1 MRNLPALVREKFKAA
16 KAAGDITYFQTQLA
30 ILHCNS
36 LPFQLRYSPALAH
49 KPKSGKPKDTNQKP
63 FNPFLNP
70 LKSLLIAEV
79 DSHNLV
85 LNKFPVIPDHF
96 ILATKEFKEQTHLL
110 EEADLGV
117 AYECLKSY
125 RVEGEELFGFFNSG
139 DHSGASQPHRH
150 IQFLPVESMRTGL
163 GQESQWSLLS
173 DGLSGS
179 PAPELPFTYF
189 AASLPVDIQPS
200 DLHAT
205 YIYLHQ
211 QACQLMKTTS
221 SINLKGKSSISYNL
235 GFTDKSMVLCPRVS
249 EGLSIHDN
257 DGNTIGSVA
266 LNGTLLAGTLLV
278 KSETEWDAVRKDE
291 RILVDILKAIGVPRN
306 TIDPR
311 LSGPFQQSIDGKI

>member
-1 MRNLPALVREKFKAA
+1 M
-16 KAAGDITYFQTQLA
+16 
-30 ILHCNS
+30 
-36 LPFQLRYSPALAH
+36 
-49 KPKSGKPKDTNQKP
+49 
-63 FNPFLNP
+63 
-70 LKSLLIAEV
+70 
-79 DSHNLV
+79 
-85 LNKFPVIPDHF
+85 
-96 ILATKEFKEQTHLL
+96 L
-110 EEADLGV
+110 EEADIGV

-150 IQFLPVESMRTGL
+150 VQFLPVESMKTGL

-173 DGLSGS
+173 DGLSGI
-179 PAPELPFTYF
+179 PAPGNCPSSPKFIMRLNLYQELPFTYF

-205 YIYLHQ
+205 YIDLHQ
-211 QACQLMKTTS
+211 QACQLMKTKS
-221 SINLKGKSSISYNL
+221 SINLKGESSISYNL
-235 GFTDKSMVLCPRVS
+235 GFTDRSMVLCPRVS
-249 EGLSIHDN
+249 EGLSIQDN

-311 LSGPFQQSIDGKI
+311 LSSPFQRSIDGKI

>member
-49 KPKSGKPKDTNQKP
+49 KPKSEKPKDTNQKP
-63 FNPFLNP
+63 FNPFLYP
-70 LKSLLIAEV
+70 PKSLLIAEV
-79 DSHNLV
+79 DSHNL
-85 LNKFPVIPDHF
+85 
-96 ILATKEFKEQTHLL
+96 QTHLL

-139 DHSGASQPHRH
+139 DYSGASQPHRH

-173 DGLSGS
+173 DGLSGI

-200 DLHAT
+200 DLHAI
-205 YIYLHQ
+205 YIDLHQ
-211 QACQLMKTTS
+211 QACQLMKATS
-221 SINLKGKSSISYNL
+221 SKNLKGNSSISYNL

-249 EGLSIHDN
+249 EGLSIQDN

-291 RILVDILKAIGVPRN
+291 KILVDILKAIGVPRN

>member
-1 MRNLPALVREKFKAA
+1 MKNLPALVREKFKAA

-49 KPKSGKPKDTNQKP
+49 KPKH
-63 FNPFLNP
+63 
-70 LKSLLIAEV
+70 V
-79 DSHNLV
+79 
-85 LNKFPVIPDHF
+85 
-96 ILATKEFKEQTHLL
+96 
-110 EEADLGV
+110 
-117 AYECLKSY
+117 
-125 RVEGEELFGFFNSG
+125 
-139 DHSGASQPHRH
+139 
-150 IQFLPVESMRTGL
+150 QFLPVESMKTGL

-173 DGLSGS
+173 DGLSGI

-205 YIYLHQ
+205 YIDLHQ
-211 QACQLMKTTS
+211 QACQLMKTKS
-221 SINLKGKSSISYNL
+221 SINLKGESSISYNL
-235 GFTDKSMVLCPRVS
+235 GFTDRSMVLCPRVS
-249 EGLSIHDN
+249 EGLSIQDN

-311 LSGPFQQSIDGKI
+311 LSSPFQRSIDGKI